1 MCGIAGVSLKK
12 ANLTFQKKFSK
23 VFNYLKHRGP
33 DGKGAYKKKNVELLH
48 TRLSIVDLDGGAQPI
63 INDGVV
69 LIANGE
75 IYNDL
80 NLRKKIS
87 KYKYKTNS
95 DSESIIAVYK
105 EDGIEGFK
113 RLRGMYSFS
122 LFDQKKGITFIG
134 RDVFGIKPL
143 YFSIFEEGIIYSSEM
158 QSIQRLNIQNNDLS
172 QFKLRE
178 YFQLQYC
185 SGKKTIYN
193 NIQRVRP
200 GETIVIEDGKIIKSQ
215 LERLP
220 TRKKNKKINDEYIF
234 DKIKESVSVHLRS
247 DVPYCLFYSGGI
259 DSTLIMYF
267 MKELNLN
274 KEICAY
280 NVNIDN
286 TSCNEAKITDE
297 ISKSFNIE
305 LNQISFSENDFWNTL
320 PFAAKHIDEPVADYA
335 IIPTFKMAG
344 IASKKFKVALTGE
357 GGDELFGGY
366 GRYKK
371 MKSFYKGAFRKLDF
385 LDQKDWDFDIKFFEN
400 QISDLSKLQKYQFF
414 DYINWLP
421 NNLLVKLD
429 RCLMAYG
436 MEGRTPL
443 IDKEIFENFFYID
456 DSFKQKNGYGK
467 FLIRQFLNKRVTN
480 YNSFSKKKGFTVPI
494 KKWIPKKAKYLQ
506 KILPKMEILRYF
518 FKEDDIFSLCKGV
531 TNNDMLVRPLWHM
544 IFISVWY
551 AINIKKVKTKGDF
564 FDVISSSI

>member
-12 ANLTFQKKFSK
+12 ENLTFQKKFSK

-33 DGKGAYKKKNVELLH
+33 DGKGTYKKKNVELIH

-200 GETIVIEDGKIIKSQ
+200 GETIVIEDGKIIRSQ

-220 TRKKNKKINDEYIF
+220 TRKKNKKIND
-234 DKIKESVSVHLRS
+234 V
-247 DVPYCLFYSGGI
+247 
-259 DSTLIMYF
+259 
-267 MKELNLN
+267 
-274 KEICAY
+274 
-280 NVNIDN
+280 
-286 TSCNEAKITDE
+286 E
-297 ISKSFNIE
+297 ISNK
-305 LNQISFSENDFWNTL
+305 
-320 PFAAKHIDEPVADYA
+320 DE
-335 IIPTFKMAG
+335 FKTRQL
-344 IASKKFKVALTGE
+344 SP
-357 GGDELFGGY
+357 
-366 GRYKK
+366 
-371 MKSFYKGAFRKLDF
+371 AFL
-385 LDQKDWDFDIKFFEN
+385 
-400 QISDLSKLQKYQFF
+400 
-414 DYINWLP
+414 
-421 NNLLVKLD
+421 
-429 RCLMAYG
+429 
-436 MEGRTPL
+436 
-443 IDKEIFENFFYID
+443 
-456 DSFKQKNGYGK
+456 
-467 FLIRQFLNKRVTN
+467 
-480 YNSFSKKKGFTVPI
+480 
-494 KKWIPKKAKYLQ
+494 
-506 KILPKMEILRYF
+506 
-518 FKEDDIFSLCKGV
+518 
-531 TNNDMLVRPLWHM
+531 
-544 IFISVWY
+544 
-551 AINIKKVKTKGDF
+551 
-564 FDVISSSI
+564 

>member
-1 MCGIAGVSLKK
+1 MAGV
-12 ANLTFQKKFSK
+12 
-23 VFNYLKHRGP
+23 
-33 DGKGAYKKKNVELLH
+33 
-48 TRLSIVDLDGGAQPI
+48 
-63 INDGVV
+63 
-69 LIANGE
+69 
-75 IYNDL
+75 
-80 NLRKKIS
+80 
-87 KYKYKTNS
+87 
-95 DSESIIAVYK
+95 
-105 EDGIEGFK
+105 
-113 RLRGMYSFS
+113 
-122 LFDQKKGITFIG
+122 
-134 RDVFGIKPL
+134 
-143 YFSIFEEGIIYSSEM
+143 
-158 QSIQRLNIQNNDLS
+158 
-172 QFKLRE
+172 
-178 YFQLQYC
+178 
-185 SGKKTIYN
+185 
-193 NIQRVRP
+193 
-200 GETIVIEDGKIIKSQ
+200 
-215 LERLP
+215 
-220 TRKKNKKINDEYIF
+220 
-234 DKIKESVSVHLRS
+234 
-247 DVPYCLFYSGGI
+247 
-259 DSTLIMYF
+259 
-267 MKELNLN
+267 
-274 KEICAY
+274 
-280 NVNIDN
+280 
-286 TSCNEAKITDE
+286 
-297 ISKSFNIE
+297 
-305 LNQISFSENDFWNTL
+305 
-320 PFAAKHIDEPVADYA
+320 
-335 IIPTFKMAG
+335 
-344 IASKKFKVALTGE
+344 ASKKFKVALTGE

-385 LDQKDWDFDIKFFEN
+385 LDQKNWDFEIKFFEN
-400 QISDLSKLQKYQFF
+400 QISNLSKLQKYQFF

-518 FKEDDIFSLCKGV
+518 FKEDDILSLCKSV